1 MQAIGQQPQPAPD
14 GAPIYYKHHRP
25 DQTTVYRLVQQHT
38 ATFFEQAEAEAG
50 ADLPDLQSG
59 HLADPPATLAEALDA
74 LLGHHRARKAEGA
87 DLAEAAVVGDRVRD
101 GAGAGT

>member
-14 GAPIYYKHHRP
+14 SAPIYYKRHRP
-25 DQTTVYRLVQQHT
+25 DQPTLYRLVQQHA
-38 ATFFEQAEAEAG
+38 ATFFEKAEAEAG

-59 HLADPPATLAEALDA
+59 HLADPPAALAEELDA
-74 LLGHHRARKAEGA
+74 FLGHRRARKAEGA
-87 DLAEAAVVGDRVRD
+87 DFAEAAVVGDRVRD